1 MTLRAMS
8 IGPYPAVTTT
18 VTVPVDPTV
27 PVLARFTSRAP
38 NKVVPADQTPFYCDV
53 SAEAVANAITRGAEG
68 VSAASVVSYK
78 WTLVSGQGSY

>member
-1 MTLRAMS
+1 MR
-8 IGPYPAVTTT
+8 PYPA
-18 VTVPVDPTV
+18 V

-38 NKVVPADQTPFYCDV
+38 KKVVPADQTPFYCDV

-78 WTLVSGQGSY
+78 ARLPLVHFSAQPEPLM